1 MSKKPLFKLGQVV
14 ATVNVLTFANQ
25 HQIDLLGLLQRHHTG
40 DWGNLCSEDKDSNE
54 EALIMGGRIFSSYQ
68 YEADKIWIITEA
80 DRSVTTILLPIDY

>member
-14 ATVNVLTFANQ
+14 ATVNALTFANQ
-25 HQIDLLGLLQRHHTG
+25 HQIDLFGLLRRHHTG
-40 DWGNLCSEDKDSNE
+40 DWGNLCSEDKESNE

-68 YEADKIWIITEA
+68 YETDKIWIITEA

>member
-14 ATVNVLTFANQ
+14 ATVNALTFANQ
-25 HQIDLLGLLQRHHTG
+25 HQIDLLGLLQRHHIG

-68 YEADKIWIITEA
+68 YETDKIWIITEA